1 MRAFVA
7 FVALVSSTVVL
18 LAAGAFAAETT
29 ISHGNSLHGDLKY
42 PTDFTHFDYANP
54 DAPKGGKIRQYS
66 IGTFDTLNP
75 YILKGVSAAGLG
87 LMFDGLTSSAADEAS
102 SAYGQI
108 AETIETPD
116 DYSWVTFTLRKEA
129 RWHDGTPITADD
141 VVFSFETIMAKGH
154 PFYRNYFKSIAKA
167 ERLGRHQVKFTFS
180 GDLNRE
186 LPHITGQLPILSKA
200 YYSKVDF
207 SKTTLVPPL
216 GSGPYKIIDI
226 DPGRSITYERVKDY
240 WGKDLAVNK
249 GQHNFDTIRYD
260 YYRDET
266 VALEAFK
273 SGEYDFRQENAS
285 KVWATGYDVPAVRHG
300 LIKKQM
306 VRHQSPTGMQAL
318 VFNSRRPQ
326 FSDRKV
332 RQALA
337 YAFDFAWTN
346 KNLFY
351 GQYTRTRS
359 YFSNSE
365 LAATGL
371 PSTAE
376 LNYLAPHRATLPSEV
391 FTQEYQPPESDG
403 SGNIRKNLRIA
414 KKLLAEAGWV
424 VKGGKLVNTATGQA
438 MTMEVLLV
446 SPAFER
452 IMLPMVKN
460 LKRLGV
466 ETTVRTVDPAQYQN
480 RLNEFDFDA
489 IVSTFGQSLSP
500 GNEQRDFWASYNA
513 NTKGSRNFIGVKDPA
528 VDDLIEKIIAAPDR
542 KELIAATRALDRV
555 LLWGHYVI
563 PQWHIQSFRIA
574 YWDRF
579 GRPLATPKYSLGF
592 FTWWIDPAKD
602 AALQAARGKTK

>member
-1 MRAFVA
+1 MMR
-7 FVALVSSTVVL
+7 LI
-18 LAAGAFAAETT
+18 AAIIITAFAAAGPLAAQTT
-29 ISHGNSLHGDLKY
+29 VSHGNSLHGDLKY
-42 PTDFTHFDYANP
+42 PADFRHFDYVNP

-66 IGTFDTLNP
+66 VGTFDTLNP

-87 LMFDGLTSSAADEAS
+87 LLFDGLTSSASDEAS
-102 SAYGQI
+102 SAYGLI
-108 AETIETPD
+108 AETIETPA
-116 DYSWVTFTLRKEA
+116 DYSWVIFNLRKEA

-154 PFYRNYFKSIAKA
+154 PFYRNYFKSITKA
-167 ERLGRHQVKFTFS
+167 ERLGPLKVKFSFS
-180 GDLNRE
+180 GALNRE

-207 SKTTLVPPL
+207 AKTTLEPPL
-216 GSGPYKIIDI
+216 GSGPYKIVAV

-240 WGKDLAVNK
+240 WARDLPVNK
-249 GQHNFDTIRYD
+249 GQHNFDRIRYD
-260 YYRDET
+260 YYRDQT

-273 SGEYDFRQENAS
+273 SGEYDFRQENSS
-285 KVWATGYDVPAVRHG
+285 KVWATGYDAPAVRNG

-318 VFNSRRPQ
+318 VFNTRRPQ
-326 FSDRKV
+326 FVDRKV

-351 GQYTRTRS
+351 GQYTRTKS

-365 LAATGL
+365 LAATGR
-371 PSTAE
+371 PSAAE
-376 LNYLAPHRATLPSEV
+376 LAYLEPHRANLPPEV
-391 FTQEYQPPESDG
+391 FTTVYAPPKSSG
-403 SGNIRKNLRIA
+403 SGNIRKNLRRA
-414 KKLLAEAGWV
+414 KKLLVAAGWT
-424 VKGGKLVNTATGQA
+424 VKGGKLINEKTGKA
-438 MTMEVLLV
+438 LTMEVLLV

-466 ETTVRTVDPAQYQN
+466 ETTVRTVDSAQYQN
-480 RLNEFDFDA
+480 RLNDFDFDA
-489 IVSTFGQSLSP
+489 IVFTFAQSLSP
-500 GNEQRDFWASYNA
+500 GNEQRDFWGSYNA
-513 NTKGSRNFIGVKDPA
+513 DAKGSRNFIGVKDPA

-542 KELIAATRALDRV
+542 AALIAATRALDRV
-555 LLWGHYVI
+555 LLWGHYVV
-563 PQWHIQSFRIA
+563 PQWHIQSYRIA

-579 GRPLATPKYSLGF
+579 GRPAQTPKYGLGF
-592 FTWWIDPAKD
+592 SAWWIDAAKD
-602 AALQAARGKTK
+602 FALQAARTGSK